1 MATRAL
7 QDLRSAAGPDCTPA
21 AERRFKAPPPGA
33 LAANDDR
40 HDPLKY
46 YYAPLVGLLYRNRIE
61 SGLALL
67 RPPFDS
73 ILEIGYGSGVLM
85 PTLCA
90 LGRNVC
96 GIDPTS
102 DPRRT
107 GAHLAALGAHPRL
120 ARADITTWAWAER
133 PFDLVV
139 AFSVFEHVPDPHA
152 VMGRVA
158 RLLAPGGH
166 LLVGMPRVDR
176 LMSYLF
182 PLIGYR
188 HIDDFHVTR
197 HRDLIACSAPYFVL
211 RELRRFPFPAPRW
224 AALYFNMLF

>member
-7 QDLRSAAGPDCTPA
+7 QDLRSAAGPNCTPA

-73 ILEIGYGSGVLM
+73 ILEIGY
-85 PTLCA
+85 
-90 LGRNVC
+90 
-96 GIDPTS
+96 
-102 DPRRT
+102 
-107 GAHLAALGAHPRL
+107 
-120 ARADITTWAWAER
+120 
-133 PFDLVV
+133 
-139 AFSVFEHVPDPHA
+139 
-152 VMGRVA
+152 
-158 RLLAPGGH
+158 
-166 LLVGMPRVDR
+166 
-176 LMSYLF
+176 
-182 PLIGYR
+182 R

-224 AALYFNMLF
+224 AALYFNMLFERTDTPA